1 MNQSDSSAAGQ
12 PLTSRRTALKGLAAM
27 ATVQILPSYI
37 ALGGPKAPS
46 NQLTKGIIGCGGI
59 SRSHLGMPGKLLA
72 LCDVDSKRLSA
83 RQAEAKKRG
92 DGDVEGYSDFR
103 ELIARKDI
111 DIVHVATP
119 PHWHAIQAIAAVK
132 AGKDVWCEKPMSRT
146 IGEGQAMVK
155 AVTEHE
161 KIFRINTW
169 FRFQSRYYGL
179 SRPASEAWK
188 VVHHKLLGDGPY
200 TFNLGTAFVGNWKLG
215 QWSGKTNLKE
225 QEIPKHLDYN
235 MWLGPAPMKP
245 YNAHR
250 VHGSFRGYWD
260 YDGGGLGD
268 MGQHYLDPC
277 QFVLGKD
284 NESPV
289 SVEVDTQ
296 KQHHDAVLPW
306 RRIELVY
313 ADGTKII
320 LNAENKPEE
329 PIITGPKGSIYR
341 HFRTKDVPDLDK
353 KLKELPGPPPVITD
367 FHQAVRERKKFAL
380 NEQNGFR
387 SSTIINIA
395 KVALRL
401 GKPLKFDSDKLQFI
415 DDIEANKLIN
425 QPMRGP
431 WKI

>member
-1 MNQSDSSAAGQ
+1 MTPTDINTNNQ
-12 PLTSRRTALKGLAAM
+12 PLHTRRTTLKGLAAM
-27 ATVQILPSYI
+27 ATIQILPAHI

-59 SRSHLGMPGKLLA
+59 SRSHLRMPGKLLA
-72 LCDVDSKRLSA
+72 LCDVDSKHLSD
-83 RQAEAKKRG
+83 RQAEAKKQG
-92 DGDVEGYSDFR
+92 AGDVDGYSDFR

-119 PHWHAIQAIAAVK
+119 PHWHALQAIAAVN

-155 AVTEHE
+155 AITEKE
-161 KIFRINTW
+161 RIFRINTW
-169 FRFQSRYYGL
+169 FRFKSRYYGL

-215 QWSGKTNLKE
+215 MWSGKTDLKE
-225 QEIPKHLDYN
+225 QPIPKQLDYN
-235 MWLGPAPMKP
+235 AWLGPAPMKP
-245 YNAHR
+245 YHPHR

-289 SVEVDTQ
+289 HVEVDTQ

-320 LNAENKPEE
+320 LNAENKPDE
-329 PIITGPKGSIYR
+329 PIISGPKGNLYR
-341 HFRTKDVPDLDK
+341 HFKSDVDGLNE
-353 KLKELPGPPPVITD
+353 KLKELPGPPPMITD
-367 FHQAVRERKKFAL
+367 FHQAVRERKPFAL

-395 KVALRL
+395 KIALRL
-401 GKPLKFDSDKLQFI
+401 GKPLKFDSDKLRFI
-415 DDIEANKLIN
+415 NDDEANKLIN

-431 WKI
+431 WKL

>member
-1 MNQSDSSAAGQ
+1 MRKESSQ
-12 PLTSRRTALKGLAAM
+12 PLSTTRRSTLKGLAAI
-27 ATVQILPSYI
+27 ATIQILPSHI

-59 SRSHLGMPGKLLA
+59 SASHLGMPGKLLA
-72 LCDVDSKRLSA
+72 LCDVDSKHLANRM
-83 RQAEAKKRG
+83 RHAKKRG
-92 DGDVEGYSDFR
+92 VKDVTGYSDFR

-119 PHWHAIQAIAAVK
+119 PHWHALMSIAAAK

-146 IGEGQAMVK
+146 IGEGIAMVR
-155 AVTEHE
+155 AVEAQ
-161 KIFRINTW
+161 KRMFRLNTW
-169 FRFQSRYYGL
+169 FRFRGNYYGL
-179 SRPASEAWK
+179 GRPASEAWK

-200 TFNLGTAFVGNWKLG
+200 TFNLGTGFVGNWKLK
-215 QWSGKTNLKE
+215 QWSGKTDLKE
-225 QEIPKHLDYN
+225 QPIPKHLDYN
-235 MWLGPAPMKP
+235 FWLGPAPMKP

-284 NESPV
+284 GESPV
-289 SVEVDTQ
+289 HVEVDSQ
-296 KQHHDAVLPW
+296 KQDIDAVLPW
-306 RRIELVY
+306 RRIELTY

-320 LNAENKPEE
+320 LDASNKPKD
-329 PIITGPKGSIYR
+329 PIISGPKGSIYR
-341 HFRTKDVPDLDK
+341 GFKSDVDGLDK
-353 KLKELPGPPPVITD
+353 KLKELAGPPPMITD
-367 FHQAVRERKKFAL
+367 FHQSVRERKPFAL
-380 NEQNGFR
+380 NQRNGFR
-387 SSTIINIA
+387 SCTIINIA

-401 GKPLKFDSDKLQFI
+401 NKPLHFDSKKLQFVN
-415 DDIEANKLIN
+415 DAEANKYIN